1 MNGQNLAI
9 GGALAVGAT
18 VLTAAAI
25 KEKAPAIKDK
35 LYGKIGCLGEIPFYV
50 SHFAVQ
56 TVNNAS
62 WAGGARYATHQ
73 RHLTNALTEFTGVN
87 PDTFSF
93 DFLLCYE
100 LGVDPLSM
108 LNKLWKYE
116 RDGAPV
122 SLILGEKAYG
132 KYRWIIQKHTAKMQ
146 YYDKDGNLIMA
157 EVSVEL
163 LEYLRE

>member
-9 GGALAVGAT
+9 GGAL
-18 VLTAAAI
+18 
-25 KEKAPAIKDK
+25 
-35 LYGKIGCLGEIPFYV
+35 
-50 SHFAVQ
+50 
-56 TVNNAS
+56 

-100 LGVDPLSM
+100 LGVDPFSM

-132 KYRWIIQKHTAKMQ
+132 NAT
-146 YYDKDGNLIMA
+146 
-157 EVSVEL
+157 
-163 LEYLRE
+163 LR